1 MVCVVIQTL
10 KSLST
15 YTAIYGSNNKAEMK
29 GSLSKPPQSTDCNAH
44 SLLRVICI
52 LVKISGY
59 KNYLGTTKHC
69 AATSQSVG
77 QIYAQSACLYLSTLF
92 QTLTCTGTKD
102 CNVRNQHRRKK
113 CFLRT
118 IDTSLWFLP

>member
-52 LVKISGY
+52 LVKIFGY
-59 KNYLGTTKHC
+59 KNYLSTTKHC
-69 AATSQSVG
+69 ADLTECG
-77 QIYAQSACLYLSTLF
+77 PNLCSTCMPVPVY
-92 QTLTCTGTKD
+92 TAS
-102 CNVRNQHRRKK
+102 N
-113 CFLRT
+113 
-118 IDTSLWFLP
+118 IDMYWYKRL